1 MIHSGFC
8 QQLPVLECYRGRRMW
23 DLPCSQAA
31 SLHLT
36 FLQCFCCSSVL
47 LSFLVSLQ
55 QFSSCLH
62 YWKPVSLCLVPFN
75 PPVQLVTSYWALG
88 KVRARLRLGRWEIIR
103 PKVNVHCSNYHN
115 SKSQKCETTSRQL
128 NYIQEQTQKY
138 WWYYNISF
146 GSHSRIARSAKKIR
160 FTMKRKESP
169 TQTTL
174 ELTNTSASAEKDIE
188 MLFLLCPINSK
199 QAAKIKRMRWAYNVS
214 CMVWEAENTKWSM
227 RWLE

>member
-8 QQLPVLECYRGRRMW
+8 QQLPVLGCYRGQGMW

-36 FLQCFCCSSVL
+36 FLQCFWCSSVL
-47 LSFLVSLQ
+47 LSFLCLCSSSQAVCCTTETCVFMSVS
-55 QFSSCLH
+55 
-62 YWKPVSLCLVPFN
+62 FN
-75 PPVQLVTSYWALG
+75 PPVQNLTSYWALG
-88 KVRARLRLGRWEIIR
+88 KVRARLRLRKWEIIR
-103 PKVNVHCSNYHN
+103 PKVNVRCSNYHN
-115 SKSQKCETTSRQL
+115 SKSQKRETTSRQL
-128 NYIQEQTQKY
+128 NYIQDQTQKY

-146 GSHSRIARSAKKIR
+146 GSHSRIAKSTKKIW

-188 MLFLLCPINSK
+188 TLFLLCPINSK
-199 QAAKIKRMRWAYNVS
+199 QTAKIKRMQWAYNVS

-227 RWLE
+227 GWLE